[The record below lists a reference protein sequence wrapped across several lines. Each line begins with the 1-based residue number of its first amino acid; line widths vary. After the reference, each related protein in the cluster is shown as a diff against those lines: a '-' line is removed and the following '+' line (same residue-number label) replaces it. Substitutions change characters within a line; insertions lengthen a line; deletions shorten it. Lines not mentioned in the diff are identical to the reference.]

1 MSEVNRTERQIDEE
15 NRFRSDKVERE
26 KPSDDGQAQERCLD
40 DALDDT
46 FPASDP
52 VPPKHIEGTGR

>member
-1 MSEVNRTERQIDEE
+1 MSEVNRVERETEEE

-26 KPSDDGQAQERCLD
+26 TPSKDSDGEEDCLD

-52 VPPKHIEGTGR
+52 VPPSSVE

>member
-1 MSEVNRTERQIDEE
+1 MSEVNRVDREMEEE

-26 KPSDDGQAQERCLD
+26 KSSKKRNDQDACLD
-40 DALDDT
+40 EALDDT

-52 VPPKHIEGTGR
+52 VPPKTIE

>member
-1 MSEVNRTERQIDEE
+1 MSEVNRVERETEEE

-26 KPSDDGQAQERCLD
+26 TPSKVSDGEEACLD
-40 DALDDT
+40 NALDDT

-52 VPPKHIEGTGR
+52 VPPKSVE

>member
-1 MSEVNRTERQIDEE
+1 MSEVNRVDREMEEE

-26 KPSDDGQAQERCLD
+26 TSSKRSDQDACLD
-40 DALDDT
+40 EALDDT

-52 VPPKHIEGTGR
+52 VPPKTIE